1 MPRVVAYFAKALAL
15 RVVRMWPHMFEI
27 SAPWELTDDAF
38 NSDDDAMALRILN
51 TITRAKTETSP
62 GRAKA
67 EEMFVRERMCN
78 GTVAAAVGRMGSD
91 AVDAEGA
98 LPDALLSSTR
108 WPGADAL
115 HGGTGVTANVRAAAE
130 HHRHRGLERTRQPS
144 HGPTTRSVAP
154 TLAARLRAAPEALEA
169 RLHADALDTSSMGNL
184 GNLSSHLNPLPP
196 PWPIDDFR

>member
-1 MPRVVAYFAKALAL
+1 
-15 RVVRMWPHMFEI
+15 
-27 SAPWELTDDAF
+27 
-38 NSDDDAMALRILN
+38 
-51 TITRAKTETSP
+51 
-62 GRAKA
+62 
-67 EEMFVRERMCN
+67 
-78 GTVAAAVGRMGSD
+78 MGSD

-169 RLHADALDTSSMGNL
+169 RLHAWARRLRRPLLLM
-184 GNLSSHLNPLPP
+184 SSHQRR
-196 PWPIDDFR
+196 IADA